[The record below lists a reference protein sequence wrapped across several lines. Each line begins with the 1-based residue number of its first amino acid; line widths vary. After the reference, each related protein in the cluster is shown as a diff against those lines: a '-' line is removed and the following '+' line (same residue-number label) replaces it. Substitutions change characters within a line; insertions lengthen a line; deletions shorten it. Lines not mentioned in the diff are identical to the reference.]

1 MPDTTL
7 PAAAKALID
16 AKTFPT
22 LATINADGSPQLTVH
37 WVTRD
42 GDDILLSTVKGRKK
56 ERNLRRDPRATLLV
70 LDPDDDQHYV
80 EIRGRVTITE
90 EGGRE
95 LIDDLNEKYAGVRPF
110 TGDTP
115 GVVRVVLR
123 LRPDRVHVRG

>member
-42 GDDILLSTVKGRKK
+42 GDDILLSTVKGRQK
-56 ERNLRRDPRATLLV
+56 ERNLRRDPRAALIV

-80 EIRGRVTITE
+80 EIRGTVTITE
-90 EGGRE
+90 DGGRE
-95 LIDDLNEKYAGVRPF
+95 LIDSLSRKYDGAPF
-110 TGDTP
+110 RSEPPD
-115 GVVRVVLR
+115 VVRVVLR
-123 LRPDRVHVRG
+123 LTADKVHVRN